1 MGPEQAMTYTIS
13 AAAKELG
20 FDRRAVAAMCKS
32 GELPYIP
39 CRDAQGRPSKVH
51 KRIDAA
57 ELEKWKARNTIRNPE
72 QFKAATDR
80 RRK

>member
-1 MGPEQAMTYTIS
+1 MTYTIS

-39 CRDAQGRPSKVH
+39 CRDSEGRPSKIH

-57 ELEKWKARNTIRNPE
+57 ELERWKARNTVRTPDHL
-72 QFKAATDR
+72 KAMMDR
-80 RRK
+80 RRKP